1 MKTEEEIRKRISFLK
16 KRIAD
21 KFTTDRYITLREEMD
36 CHLKIETLEWV
47 LESEA
52 TND

>member
-1 MKTEEEIRKRISFLK
+1 MRTEEEIRERISFLE

-36 CHLKIETLEWV
+36 CHLKIEALKWV

-52 TND
+52 NND